1 MATKKAHNKKV
12 NTVTKVE
19 KAAHAVQ
26 QKPVSRPRILKGI
39 VTSHVSDKTIS
50 VLVATFKVHPKYKK
64 RYRVTRKY
72 LAHDEKNVFKT
83 GYQVVITEHRPISK
97 RKRWIVANKTT

>member
-1 MATKKAHNKKV
+1 M
-12 NTVTKVE
+12 
-19 KAAHAVQ
+19 
-26 QKPVSRPRILKGI
+26 LKGI

-83 GYQVVITEHRPISK
+83 GDQVVITEHRPISK